1 MDTEG
6 KKIHFHQGR
15 KAGEYTNEEECL
27 KSIKQKLAELSNIK
41 NVSFLLGSGAS
52 SGAIPVMKELQKII
66 EQKIKSRPE
75 GISEEINNLYEN
87 VCGGG
92 KNLEKI
98 LEILYA
104 KRKYLAEIYDT
115 NQQTK
120 NDVNTLIAYIEE
132 SIYKE
137 VNVNDC
143 KIKESLRIYKEFESA
158 NNRYIILP

>member
-1 MDTEG
+1 
-6 KKIHFHQGR
+6 
-15 KAGEYTNEEECL
+15 
-27 KSIKQKLAELSNIK
+27 
-41 NVSFLLGSGAS
+41 
-52 SGAIPVMKELQKII
+52 MKELQKII

-143 KIKESLRIYKEFESA
+143 KIKESLRIYKEFYQKIARALTKDTRE
-158 NNRYIILP
+158 RFYICIQIVFVIMQVVIKP